1 MAAER
6 LLVRCGKQM
15 PAVPDQVEQVGRALD
30 LVDSK
35 RPEEAFNLLLQ
46 VVRDFPKWGKLHY
59 HLAWV
64 CSLLEAYQEAER
76 WLSRAIELD
85 RFLGDA
91 AYGDPEVEAVLKR
104 VRKRVASVRRW

>member
-15 PAVPDQVEQVGRALD
+15 PAVPDQVEQVSRALD
-30 LVDSK
+30 LADFK
-35 RPEEAFNLLLQ
+35 RPEEAYDLLLQ
-46 VVRDFPKWGKLHY
+46 VVRGFPKWGKLHY

-64 CSLLEAYQEAER
+64 CCLLEAYKEAEL
-76 WLSRAIELD
+76 WLSKAIELD

-91 AYGDPEVEAVLKR
+91 AHGDPEVEAVLKR
-104 VRKRVASVRRW
+104 VRKRVASARRC